1 MNEIEFQWLTGPLA
15 NLLTG
20 MGVFLISF
28 IIAIIFYW
36 IYRKNKSRQL
46 LNSLPGLFTSL
57 GLLGTFVAIC
67 NSLGTIS
74 EDNLEIDV
82 IIRNLVPAF
91 TSSIAGLISAFIATV
106 GCKIRYSIEDRKLE
120 EKVEKK
126 TPEECLYDLTLLSQL
141 TNEKLS
147 AISQEIIKQNSE
159 NQICF
164 NKLNTSITEQGQNIT
179 LALNRT
185 DDKLSTISQ
194 QLIEQASKNELYN
207 DRLNTTVSQQSKILE
222 QFINDFVKRMDD
234 IFTKMHGQIEQN
246 IKDFGEEQFKRCA
259 DTLETLTDKMSSIS
273 TSLLEEQ
280 KTNVQQMIDGT
291 NTELQT
297 VSHTVTEQINALCTQ
312 MNSALSTLRT
322 TQDERLTAIVS
333 NYDAL
338 SERLA
343 SQNSEFAEKIN
354 AQMNAEYK
362 KLQEQSAN
370 SLQQMVDLKD
380 AYTEVNQEMLQSSTA
395 MNREVSV
402 ELRNSLSTFVTDL
415 QKTITDEVNVLSTAI
430 VTNVEALEKSYAYIS
445 DHVSNIKGN
454 YESAAQA
461 YIDAVNTAHRMNE
474 SQENM
479 LTTINDSLKHVVHT
493 NEKVDEVIAVMEERQ
508 ERIENLISHINEIST
523 TIEMLQKIESQ
534 LNRIANR

>member
-1 MNEIEFQWLTGPLA
+1 MEFHGLITTLSLVLNGWGV
-15 NLLTG
+15 LLLSI
-20 MGVFLISF
+20 V
-28 IIAIIFYW
+28 IAFIFYKV
-36 IYRKNKSRQL
+36 IYKQTKSRQL

-67 NSLGTIS
+67 NSLGNIH
-74 EDNLEIDV
+74 EDSLEIDV
-82 IIRNLVPAF
+82 IIRNLIPAF
-91 TSSIAGLISAFIATV
+91 TSSIAGLISAFLATV
-106 GCKIRYSIEDRKLE
+106 VCKICYSYEDRKLD
-120 EKVEKK
+120 EKVDKK
-126 TPEECLYDLTLLSQL
+126 TPEECLYKLTLLSEK
-141 TNEKLS
+141 TNDKLS
-147 AISQEIIKQNSE
+147 AISSQLVEQDIKNKE
-159 NQICF
+159 YNE
-164 NKLNTSITEQGQNIT
+164 KLNT
-179 LALNRT
+179 
-185 DDKLSTISQ
+185 TI
-194 QLIEQASKNELYN
+194 
-207 DRLNTTVSQQSKILE
+207 SQQSKILE

-246 IKDFGEEQFKRCA
+246 IKDFGEEQFKKCA
-259 DTLETLTDKMSSIS
+259 DTLEALTHKMSSLS
-273 TSLLEEQ
+273 TGLLEEQ

-291 NTELQT
+291 NAELQF
-297 VSHTVTEQINALCTQ
+297 VSNTVTEQINALCTQ
-312 MNSALSTLRT
+312 MSYALSTLRT
-322 TQDERLTAIVS
+322 SQDERLTAIVS

-343 SQNSEFAEKIN
+343 NQNSEFAEKMN
-354 AQMNAEYK
+354 AQMNAEFEK
-362 KLQEQSAN
+362 IQEQSAN

-395 MNREVSV
+395 MNREVSA

-415 QKTITDEVNVLSTAI
+415 QKAVTDEVNVLSTAI

-445 DHVSNIKGN
+445 DHVRNIKGN

-479 LTTINDSLKHVVHT
+479 LTTINDSMKHVVHT

-523 TIEMLQKIESQ
+523 TIEMLQKLESQ
-534 LNRIANR
+534 LNRIANK

>member
-15 NLLTG
+15 GVLTG
-20 MGVFLISF
+20 KGVFGVSLF
-28 IIAIIFYW
+28 LAVVFGIIYYFN
-36 IYRKNKSRQL
+36 RSRQL

-67 NSLGTIS
+67 NSLGTIN
-74 EDNLEIDV
+74 EDTLEIDV

-91 TSSIAGLISAFIATV
+91 TSSIAGLISAFIATA
-106 GCKIRYSIEDRKLE
+106 GCKIWYSFEDKKLD
-120 EKVEKK
+120 EKVDKK
-126 TPEECLYDLTLLSQL
+126 SPEECLHSLTLL
-141 TNEKLS
+141 
-147 AISQEIIKQNSE
+147 
-159 NQICF
+159 
-164 NKLNTSITEQGQNIT
+164 TEQTNG
-179 LALNRT
+179 
-185 DDKLSTISQ
+185 KLSTISQ
-194 QLIEQASKNELYN
+194 QLIDQAAKNETYN
-207 DRLNTTVSQQSKILE
+207 DRLNTTISQQSKILE

-246 IKDFGEEQFKRCA
+246 IKDFGEEQFKKCA
-259 DTLETLTDKMSSIS
+259 DTLEALTQKMSSLS
-273 TSLLEEQ
+273 TGLLEEQ

-291 NTELQT
+291 NTELQS
-297 VSHTVTEQINALCTQ
+297 VSNTVTEQINALCTQ
-312 MNSALSTLRT
+312 MTSALSTLRT
-322 TQDERLTAIVS
+322 SQDERLTAIVS

-343 SQNSEFAEKIN
+343 SQNSDFAEKIN
-354 AQMNAEYK
+354 AQMNAEYEK
-362 KLQEQSAN
+362 IQEQSAN

-395 MNREVSV
+395 MNREVSA
-402 ELRNSLSTFVTDL
+402 ELRNSLSTFVSDL
-415 QKTITDEVNVLSTAI
+415 QKTVTDEVNVLSTAI

-445 DHVSNIKGN
+445 DHVRNIKGN

-479 LTTINDSLKHVVHT
+479 LTTINESMKHVVHT

-523 TIEMLQKIESQ
+523 TIEMLQKLESQ
-534 LNRIANR
+534 LNRIANK

>member
-15 NLLTG
+15 GVLTG
-20 MGVFLISF
+20 KGVFGVSLF
-28 IIAIIFYW
+28 LAVVFGIIYYFN
-36 IYRKNKSRQL
+36 RSRQL

-67 NSLGTIS
+67 NSLGTIN
-74 EDNLEIDV
+74 EDTLEIDV

-91 TSSIAGLISAFIATV
+91 TSSIAGLISAFIATA
-106 GCKIRYSIEDRKLE
+106 GCKIWYSFEDKKLD
-120 EKVEKK
+120 EKVDKK
-126 TPEECLYDLTLLSQL
+126 SPEECLHSLTLL
-141 TNEKLS
+141 
-147 AISQEIIKQNSE
+147 
-159 NQICF
+159 
-164 NKLNTSITEQGQNIT
+164 TEQTNG
-179 LALNRT
+179 
-185 DDKLSTISQ
+185 KLSTISQ
-194 QLIEQASKNELYN
+194 QLIDQAAKNETYN
-207 DRLNTTVSQQSKILE
+207 ERLNTTISQQSKILE

-246 IKDFGEEQFKRCA
+246 IKDFGEEQFKKCA
-259 DTLETLTDKMSSIS
+259 DTLETLTQKMSSLS
-273 TSLLEEQ
+273 TGLLEEQ

-291 NTELQT
+291 NTELQS
-297 VSHTVTEQINALCTQ
+297 VSNTVTEQINALCTQ
-312 MNSALSTLRT
+312 MTSALSTLRT
-322 TQDERLTAIVS
+322 SQDERLTAIVS

-338 SERLA
+338 SERLS
-343 SQNSEFAEKIN
+343 SQNSEFAEKMN
-354 AQMNAEYK
+354 AQMNAEYEK
-362 KLQEQSAN
+362 IQEQSAN

-395 MNREVSV
+395 MNREVSA

-415 QKTITDEVNVLSTAI
+415 QKAVTDEVNVLSTAI

-445 DHVSNIKGN
+445 DHVRNIKGN

-479 LTTINDSLKHVVHT
+479 LTTINDSMKHVVHT

-523 TIEMLQKIESQ
+523 TIEMLQKLESQ
-534 LNRIANR
+534 LNRIANK

>member
-15 NLLTG
+15 GVLTG
-20 MGVFLISF
+20 KGVFGVSLF
-28 IIAIIFYW
+28 LAVVFGIIYYFN
-36 IYRKNKSRQL
+36 RSRQL

-67 NSLGTIS
+67 NSLGTIN
-74 EDNLEIDV
+74 EDTLEIDV

-91 TSSIAGLISAFIATV
+91 TSSIAGLISAFIATA
-106 GCKIRYSIEDRKLE
+106 GCKIWYSFEDKKLD
-120 EKVEKK
+120 EKVDKK
-126 TPEECLYDLTLLSQL
+126 SPEECLHSLTLL
-141 TNEKLS
+141 
-147 AISQEIIKQNSE
+147 
-159 NQICF
+159 
-164 NKLNTSITEQGQNIT
+164 TEQTNG
-179 LALNRT
+179 
-185 DDKLSTISQ
+185 KLSTISQ
-194 QLIEQASKNELYN
+194 QLIDQAAKNETYN
-207 DRLNTTVSQQSKILE
+207 ERLNTTIGQQSKILE

-246 IKDFGEEQFKRCA
+246 IKDFGEEQFKKCA
-259 DTLETLTDKMSSIS
+259 DTLEALTQKMSSLS
-273 TSLLEEQ
+273 TGLLEEQ

-291 NTELQT
+291 NTELQS
-297 VSHTVTEQINALCTQ
+297 VSNTVTEQINALCTQ
-312 MNSALSTLRT
+312 MTSALSTLRT
-322 TQDERLTAIVS
+322 SQDERLTAIVS

-338 SERLA
+338 SERLS
-343 SQNSEFAEKIN
+343 SQNSEFAEKMN
-354 AQMNAEYK
+354 AQMNAEYEK
-362 KLQEQSAN
+362 IQEQSAN

-395 MNREVSV
+395 MNREVSA

-415 QKTITDEVNVLSTAI
+415 QKAVTDEVNVLSTAI

-445 DHVSNIKGN
+445 DHVRNIKGN

-479 LTTINDSLKHVVHT
+479 LTTINDSMKHVVHT

-523 TIEMLQKIESQ
+523 TIEMLQKLESQ
-534 LNRIANR
+534 LNRIANK

>member
-15 NLLTG
+15 GVLTG
-20 MGVFLISF
+20 KGVFGVSLF
-28 IIAIIFYW
+28 LAVVFGIIYYFN
-36 IYRKNKSRQL
+36 RSRQL

-67 NSLGTIS
+67 NSLGTIN
-74 EDNLEIDV
+74 EDTLEIDV

-91 TSSIAGLISAFIATV
+91 TSSIAGLISAFIATA
-106 GCKIRYSIEDRKLE
+106 GCKIWYSFEDKKLD
-120 EKVEKK
+120 EKVDKK
-126 TPEECLYDLTLLSQL
+126 SPEECLHSLTLL
-141 TNEKLS
+141 
-147 AISQEIIKQNSE
+147 
-159 NQICF
+159 
-164 NKLNTSITEQGQNIT
+164 TEQTNG
-179 LALNRT
+179 
-185 DDKLSTISQ
+185 KLSTISQ
-194 QLIEQASKNELYN
+194 QLIDQAAKNETYN
-207 DRLNTTVSQQSKILE
+207 DRLNTTISQQSKILE

-246 IKDFGEEQFKRCA
+246 IKDFGEEQFKKCA
-259 DTLETLTDKMSSIS
+259 DTLEALTQKMSSLS
-273 TSLLEEQ
+273 TGLLEEQ

-291 NTELQT
+291 NTELQS
-297 VSHTVTEQINALCTQ
+297 VSNTVTEQINALCTQ
-312 MNSALSTLRT
+312 MTSALSTLRT
-322 TQDERLTAIVS
+322 SQDERLTAIVS

-338 SERLA
+338 SERLS
-343 SQNSEFAEKIN
+343 SQNSEFAEKMN
-354 AQMNAEYK
+354 AQMNAEYEK
-362 KLQEQSAN
+362 IQEQSAN

-395 MNREVSV
+395 MNREVSD
-402 ELRNSLSTFVTDL
+402 ELRNSLSTFVSDL
-415 QKTITDEVNVLSTAI
+415 QKTVTDEVNVLSTAI

-445 DHVSNIKGN
+445 DHVRNIKGN

-479 LTTINDSLKHVVHT
+479 LTTINDSMKHVVHT

-523 TIEMLQKIESQ
+523 TIEMLQKLESQ
-534 LNRIANR
+534 LNRIANK

>member
-15 NLLTG
+15 GVLTG
-20 MGVFLISF
+20 KGVFGVSLF
-28 IIAIIFYW
+28 LAVVFGIIYYFN
-36 IYRKNKSRQL
+36 RSRQL

-67 NSLGTIS
+67 NSLGTIN
-74 EDNLEIDV
+74 EDTLEIDV

-91 TSSIAGLISAFIATV
+91 TSSIAGLISAFIATA
-106 GCKIRYSIEDRKLE
+106 GCKIWYSFEDKKLD
-120 EKVEKK
+120 EKVDKK
-126 TPEECLYDLTLLSQL
+126 SPEECLHSLTLLAEQ
-141 TNEKLS
+141 TN
-147 AISQEIIKQNSE
+147 
-159 NQICF
+159 
-164 NKLNTSITEQGQNIT
+164 G
-179 LALNRT
+179 
-185 DDKLSTISQ
+185 KLSTISQ
-194 QLIEQASKNELYN
+194 QLIDQAAKNETYN
-207 DRLNTTVSQQSKILE
+207 DRLNTTISQQSKILE

-246 IKDFGEEQFKRCA
+246 IKDFGEEQFKKCA
-259 DTLETLTDKMSSIS
+259 DTLEALTQKMSSLS
-273 TSLLEEQ
+273 TGLLEEQ

-291 NTELQT
+291 NTELQSVSNT
-297 VSHTVTEQINALCTQ
+297 VIEQINALCTQ
-312 MNSALSTLRT
+312 MTSALSTLRT
-322 TQDERLTAIVS
+322 SQDERLTAIVS

-338 SERLA
+338 SERLS
-343 SQNSEFAEKIN
+343 SQNSEFAEKMN
-354 AQMNAEYK
+354 AQMNAEYEK
-362 KLQEQSAN
+362 IQEQSAN

-395 MNREVSV
+395 MNREVSA

-415 QKTITDEVNVLSTAI
+415 QKAVTDEVNVLSTAI

-445 DHVSNIKGN
+445 DHVRNIKGN

-479 LTTINDSLKHVVHT
+479 LTTINDSMKHVVHT

-523 TIEMLQKIESQ
+523 TIEMLQKLESQ
-534 LNRIANR
+534 LNRIANK

>member
-15 NLLTG
+15 GVLTG
-20 MGVFLISF
+20 KGVFGVSLF
-28 IIAIIFYW
+28 LAVVFGIIYYFN
-36 IYRKNKSRQL
+36 RSRQL

-67 NSLGTIS
+67 NSLGTIN
-74 EDNLEIDV
+74 EDTLEIDV

-91 TSSIAGLISAFIATV
+91 TSSIAGLISAFIATA
-106 GCKIRYSIEDRKLE
+106 GCKIWYSFEDKKLD
-120 EKVEKK
+120 EKVDKK
-126 TPEECLYDLTLLSQL
+126 SPEECLHSLTLL
-141 TNEKLS
+141 
-147 AISQEIIKQNSE
+147 
-159 NQICF
+159 
-164 NKLNTSITEQGQNIT
+164 TEQTNG
-179 LALNRT
+179 
-185 DDKLSTISQ
+185 KLSTISQ
-194 QLIEQASKNELYN
+194 QLIDQAAKNETYN
-207 DRLNTTVSQQSKILE
+207 DRLNTTISQQSKILE

-246 IKDFGEEQFKRCA
+246 IKDFGEEQFKKCA
-259 DTLETLTDKMSSIS
+259 DTLEALTQKMSSLS
-273 TSLLEEQ
+273 TGLLEEQ

-291 NTELQT
+291 NTELQS
-297 VSHTVTEQINALCTQ
+297 VSNTVTEQINALCTQ
-312 MNSALSTLRT
+312 MTSALSTLRT
-322 TQDERLTAIVS
+322 SQDERLTAIVS

-343 SQNSEFAEKIN
+343 SQNSDFAEKMN
-354 AQMNAEYK
+354 AQMNAEYEK
-362 KLQEQSAN
+362 IQEQSAN

-380 AYTEVNQEMLQSSTA
+380 AYTVVNQEMLQSSTA
-395 MNREVSV
+395 MNREVSA
-402 ELRNSLSTFVTDL
+402 ELRNSLSTFVSDL
-415 QKTITDEVNVLSTAI
+415 QKTVTEEVNVLSTAI

-445 DHVSNIKGN
+445 DHVRNIKGN

-479 LTTINDSLKHVVHT
+479 LTTINDSMKHVVHT

-523 TIEMLQKIESQ
+523 TIEMLQKLESQ
-534 LNRIANR
+534 LNRIANK

>member
-15 NLLTG
+15 GVLTG
-20 MGVFLISF
+20 KGVFGVSLF
-28 IIAIIFYW
+28 LAVVFGIIYYFN
-36 IYRKNKSRQL
+36 RSRQL

-67 NSLGTIS
+67 NSLGTIN
-74 EDNLEIDV
+74 EDTLEIDV

-91 TSSIAGLISAFIATV
+91 TSSIAGLISAFIATA
-106 GCKIRYSIEDRKLE
+106 GCKIWYSFEDKKLD
-120 EKVEKK
+120 EKVDKK
-126 TPEECLYDLTLLSQL
+126 SPEECLHSLTLL
-141 TNEKLS
+141 
-147 AISQEIIKQNSE
+147 
-159 NQICF
+159 
-164 NKLNTSITEQGQNIT
+164 TEQTNG
-179 LALNRT
+179 
-185 DDKLSTISQ
+185 KLSTISQ
-194 QLIEQASKNELYN
+194 QLIDQAAKNETYN
-207 DRLNTTVSQQSKILE
+207 DRLNTTISQQSKILE

-246 IKDFGEEQFKRCA
+246 IKDFGEEQFKKCA
-259 DTLETLTDKMSSIS
+259 DTLEALTQKMSSLS
-273 TSLLEEQ
+273 TGLLEEQ

-291 NTELQT
+291 NTELQS
-297 VSHTVTEQINALCTQ
+297 VSNTVTEQINALCTQ
-312 MNSALSTLRT
+312 MTSALSTLRT
-322 TQDERLTAIVS
+322 SQDERLTAIVS

-343 SQNSEFAEKIN
+343 SQNSDFAEKMN
-354 AQMNAEYK
+354 AQMNAEYEK
-362 KLQEQSAN
+362 IQEQSAN

-395 MNREVSV
+395 MNREVSA
-402 ELRNSLSTFVTDL
+402 ELRNSLSTFVSDL
-415 QKTITDEVNVLSTAI
+415 QKTVTEEVNVLSTAI

-445 DHVSNIKGN
+445 DHVRNIKGN

-479 LTTINDSLKHVVHT
+479 LTTINDSMKHVVHT

-523 TIEMLQKIESQ
+523 TIEMLQKLESQ
-534 LNRIANR
+534 LNRIANK

>member
-15 NLLTG
+15 GVLTG
-20 MGVFLISF
+20 KGVFGVSLF
-28 IIAIIFYW
+28 LAVVFGIIYYFN
-36 IYRKNKSRQL
+36 RSRQL

-67 NSLGTIS
+67 NSLGTIN
-74 EDNLEIDV
+74 EDTLEIDV

-91 TSSIAGLISAFIATV
+91 TSSIAGLISAFIATA
-106 GCKIRYSIEDRKLE
+106 GCKIWYSFEDKKLD
-120 EKVEKK
+120 EKVDKK
-126 TPEECLYDLTLLSQL
+126 SPEECLHSLTLL
-141 TNEKLS
+141 
-147 AISQEIIKQNSE
+147 
-159 NQICF
+159 
-164 NKLNTSITEQGQNIT
+164 TEQTNG
-179 LALNRT
+179 
-185 DDKLSTISQ
+185 KLSTISQ
-194 QLIEQASKNELYN
+194 QLIDQAAKNETYN
-207 DRLNTTVSQQSKILE
+207 ERLNTTISQQSKILE

-246 IKDFGEEQFKRCA
+246 IKDFGEEQFKKCA
-259 DTLETLTDKMSSIS
+259 DTLETLTQKMSSLS
-273 TSLLEEQ
+273 TGLLEEQ

-291 NTELQT
+291 NTELQS
-297 VSHTVTEQINALCTQ
+297 VSNTVTEQINALCTQ
-312 MNSALSTLRT
+312 MTSALSTLRT
-322 TQDERLTAIVS
+322 SQDERLTAIVS

-338 SERLA
+338 SERLS
-343 SQNSEFAEKIN
+343 SQNSEFAEKMN
-354 AQMNAEYK
+354 AQMNAEYEK
-362 KLQEQSAN
+362 IQEQSAN

-395 MNREVSV
+395 MNREVSA
-402 ELRNSLSTFVTDL
+402 ELRNPLSTFVTDL
-415 QKTITDEVNVLSTAI
+415 QKAVTDEVNVLSTAI

-479 LTTINDSLKHVVHT
+479 LTTINDSMKHVVHT

-523 TIEMLQKIESQ
+523 TIEMLQKLESQ
-534 LNRIANR
+534 LNRIANK

>member
-15 NLLTG
+15 GVLTG
-20 MGVFLISF
+20 KGVFGVSLF
-28 IIAIIFYW
+28 LAVVFGIIYYFN
-36 IYRKNKSRQL
+36 RSRQL

-67 NSLGTIS
+67 NSLGTIN
-74 EDNLEIDV
+74 EDTLEIDV

-91 TSSIAGLISAFIATV
+91 TSSIAGLISAFIATA
-106 GCKIRYSIEDRKLE
+106 GCKIWYSFEDKKLD
-120 EKVEKK
+120 EKVDKK
-126 TPEECLYDLTLLSQL
+126 SPEECLHSLTLL
-141 TNEKLS
+141 
-147 AISQEIIKQNSE
+147 
-159 NQICF
+159 
-164 NKLNTSITEQGQNIT
+164 TEQTNG
-179 LALNRT
+179 
-185 DDKLSTISQ
+185 KLSTISQ
-194 QLIEQASKNELYN
+194 QLIDQAAKNETYN
-207 DRLNTTVSQQSKILE
+207 ERLNTTISQQSKILE

-246 IKDFGEEQFKRCA
+246 IKDFGEEQFKKCA
-259 DTLETLTDKMSSIS
+259 DTLEALTQKMSSLS
-273 TSLLEEQ
+273 TGLLEEQ

-291 NTELQT
+291 NTELQS
-297 VSHTVTEQINALCTQ
+297 VSNTVTEQINALCTQ
-312 MNSALSTLRT
+312 MTSALSTLRT
-322 TQDERLTAIVS
+322 SQDERLTAIVS

-338 SERLA
+338 SERLS
-343 SQNSEFAEKIN
+343 SQNSEFAEKMN
-354 AQMNAEYK
+354 AQMKAEYEK
-362 KLQEQSAN
+362 IQEQSAN

-380 AYTEVNQEMLQSSTA
+380 AYSEVNQEMLQSSTA
-395 MNREVSV
+395 MNREVSA

-415 QKTITDEVNVLSTAI
+415 QKAVTDEVNVLSTAI

-445 DHVSNIKGN
+445 DHVRNIKGN

-479 LTTINDSLKHVVHT
+479 LTTINDSMKHVVHT

-523 TIEMLQKIESQ
+523 TIEMLQKLESQ
-534 LNRIANR
+534 LNRIANK

>member
-1 MNEIEFQWLTGPLA
+1 MSEIEFRWLTGPLA
-15 NLLTG
+15 GVLTG
-20 MGVFLISF
+20 KGVFVACALVAAIF
-28 IIAIIFYW
+28 IG
-36 IYRKNKSRQL
+36 IYCKNRSRQL

-67 NSLGTIS
+67 NSLGTIN
-74 EDNLEIDV
+74 EDTLEIDV

-91 TSSIAGLISAFIATV
+91 TSSIAGLISAFIATA
-106 GCKIRYSIEDRKLE
+106 GCKIWYSFEDKKLD
-120 EKVEKK
+120 EKVDKK
-126 TPEECLYDLTLLSQL
+126 TPEECLHSLTLLSEQ
-141 TNEKLS
+141 TN
-147 AISQEIIKQNSE
+147 
-159 NQICF
+159 
-164 NKLNTSITEQGQNIT
+164 G
-179 LALNRT
+179 
-185 DDKLSTISQ
+185 KLSTISQ
-194 QLIEQASKNELYN
+194 QLIDQAAKNETYN
-207 DRLNTTVSQQSKILE
+207 DRLNTTISQQSKILE

-246 IKDFGEEQFKRCA
+246 IKDFGEEQFKKCA
-259 DTLETLTDKMSSIS
+259 DTLEALTEKMSALS
-273 TSLLEEQ
+273 TGLLEEQ
-280 KTNVQQMIDGT
+280 KTNIQQMIDGT
-291 NTELQT
+291 NTELKS
-297 VSHTVTEQINALCTQ
+297 VSNTVTEQINALCTQ
-312 MNSALSTLRT
+312 MSSALSTLRT
-322 TQDERLTAIVS
+322 SQDERLTAIVS

-343 SQNSEFAEKIN
+343 SQNSEFAEKMN
-354 AQMNAEYK
+354 AQMNAEYEK
-362 KLQEQSAN
+362 IQEQSAN

-395 MNREVSV
+395 MNREVSA

-415 QKTITDEVNVLSTAI
+415 QKTVTDEVNVLSTAI

-445 DHVSNIKGN
+445 DHVRNIKGN

-479 LTTINDSLKHVVHT
+479 LTTINDSMKHVVHT

-523 TIEMLQKIESQ
+523 TIEMLQKLESQ
-534 LNRIANR
+534 LNRIANK

>member
-1 MNEIEFQWLTGPLA
+1 MSEIEFRWLTEPLA
-15 NLLTG
+15 KILNG
-20 MGVFLISF
+20 EGVFIASLLIAVVF
-28 IIAIIFYW
+28 AV
-36 IYRKNKSRQL
+36 IYCFNKSRQL

-67 NSLGTIS
+67 NSLGNIS
-74 EDNLEIDV
+74 EDSLEIDT
-82 IIRNLVPAF
+82 IIGKLVPAF

-106 GCKIRYSIEDRKLE
+106 SCKVWYSFEDRRLDK
-120 EKVEKK
+120 KVNKI
-126 TPEECLYDLTLLSQL
+126 TPEECLYKLTLSSDL
-141 TNEKLS
+141 
-147 AISQEIIKQNSE
+147 E
-159 NQICF
+159 N
-164 NKLNTSITEQGQNIT
+164 
-179 LALNRT
+179 
-185 DDKLSTISQ
+185 DKLSMIFS
-194 QLIEQASKNELYN
+194 QLITQEANNKEYNE
-207 DRLNTTVSQQSKILE
+207 RLNTTISQQSKILE

-246 IKDFGEEQFKRCA
+246 IKDFGEEQFKKCA
-259 DTLETLTDKMSSIS
+259 DTLEVLTQKMSSLS
-273 TSLLEEQ
+273 TGLLEEQ

-291 NTELQT
+291 NTELKS
-297 VSHTVTEQINALCTQ
+297 VSNTVTEQINTLCTQ
-312 MNSALSTLRT
+312 MNSALSTLRAS
-322 TQDERLTAIVS
+322 QDERLTAIVS

-343 SQNSEFAEKIN
+343 SQNSEFAEK
-354 AQMNAEYK
+354 MNAEYEK
-362 KLQEQSAN
+362 IQEQSAN

-380 AYTEVNQEMLQSSTA
+380 AYTEVNQEMLQSSAA
-395 MNREVSV
+395 MNREVSA

-415 QKTITDEVNVLSTAI
+415 QKTVTDEVNVLSTAI

-445 DHVSNIKGN
+445 DHVRNIKGN

-523 TIEMLQKIESQ
+523 TIDVLQKLESQ
-534 LNRIANR
+534 LNRIANK

>member
-15 NLLTG
+15 GVLTG
-20 MGVFLISF
+20 KGVFGVSLF
-28 IIAIIFYW
+28 LAVVFGIIYYFN
-36 IYRKNKSRQL
+36 RSRQL

-67 NSLGTIS
+67 NSLGTIN
-74 EDNLEIDV
+74 EDTLEIDV

-91 TSSIAGLISAFIATV
+91 TSSIAGLISAFIATA
-106 GCKIRYSIEDRKLE
+106 GCKIWYSFEDKKLD
-120 EKVEKK
+120 EKVDKK
-126 TPEECLYDLTLLSQL
+126 SPEECLHSLTLL
-141 TNEKLS
+141 
-147 AISQEIIKQNSE
+147 
-159 NQICF
+159 
-164 NKLNTSITEQGQNIT
+164 TEQTNG
-179 LALNRT
+179 
-185 DDKLSTISQ
+185 KLSTISQ
-194 QLIEQASKNELYN
+194 QLIDQAAKNETYN
-207 DRLNTTVSQQSKILE
+207 DRLNTTISQQSKILE

-246 IKDFGEEQFKRCA
+246 IKDFGEEQFKKCA
-259 DTLETLTDKMSSIS
+259 DTLEALTQKMSSLS
-273 TSLLEEQ
+273 TGLLEEQ

-291 NTELQT
+291 NTELQS
-297 VSHTVTEQINALCTQ
+297 VSNTVTEQINALCTQ
-312 MNSALSTLRT
+312 MTSALSTLRT
-322 TQDERLTAIVS
+322 SQDERLTAIVS

-338 SERLA
+338 SERLS
-343 SQNSEFAEKIN
+343 SQNSEFAEKMN
-354 AQMNAEYK
+354 AQMNAEYEK
-362 KLQEQSAN
+362 IQEQSAN

-395 MNREVSV
+395 MNREVST

-415 QKTITDEVNVLSTAI
+415 KKAVTDEVNVLSTAI

-445 DHVSNIKGN
+445 DHVRNIKGN

-479 LTTINDSLKHVVHT
+479 LTTINDSMKHVVHT

-523 TIEMLQKIESQ
+523 TIEMLQKLESQ
-534 LNRIANR
+534 LNRIANK

>member
-15 NLLTG
+15 GVLTG
-20 MGVFLISF
+20 KGVFGVSLF
-28 IIAIIFYW
+28 LAVVFGIIYYFN
-36 IYRKNKSRQL
+36 RSRQL

-67 NSLGTIS
+67 NSLGTIN
-74 EDNLEIDV
+74 EDTLEIDV

-91 TSSIAGLISAFIATV
+91 TSSIAGLISAFIATA
-106 GCKIRYSIEDRKLE
+106 GCKIWYSFEDKKLD
-120 EKVEKK
+120 EKVDKK
-126 TPEECLYDLTLLSQL
+126 SPEECLHSLTLL
-141 TNEKLS
+141 
-147 AISQEIIKQNSE
+147 
-159 NQICF
+159 
-164 NKLNTSITEQGQNIT
+164 TEQTNG
-179 LALNRT
+179 
-185 DDKLSTISQ
+185 KLSTISQ
-194 QLIEQASKNELYN
+194 QLIDQAAKNETYN
-207 DRLNTTVSQQSKILE
+207 ERLNTTISQQSKILE

-246 IKDFGEEQFKRCA
+246 IKDFGEEQFKKCA
-259 DTLETLTDKMSSIS
+259 DTLEALTQKMSSLS
-273 TSLLEEQ
+273 TGLLEEQ

-291 NTELQT
+291 NTELQS
-297 VSHTVTEQINALCTQ
+297 VSNTVTEQINALCTQ
-312 MNSALSTLRT
+312 MTSALSTLRT
-322 TQDERLTAIVS
+322 SQDERLTAIVS

-338 SERLA
+338 SERLS
-343 SQNSEFAEKIN
+343 SQNSEFAEKMN
-354 AQMNAEYK
+354 AQMKAEYEK
-362 KLQEQSAN
+362 IQEQSAN

-380 AYTEVNQEMLQSSTA
+380 AYSEVNQEVLQSSTA
-395 MNREVSV
+395 MNREVSA

-415 QKTITDEVNVLSTAI
+415 QKAVTDEVNVLSTAI

-445 DHVSNIKGN
+445 DHVRNIKGN

-479 LTTINDSLKHVVHT
+479 LTTINDSMKHVVHT

-523 TIEMLQKIESQ
+523 TIEMLQKLESQ
-534 LNRIANR
+534 LNRIANK

>member
-15 NLLTG
+15 GVLTG
-20 MGVFLISF
+20 KGVFGVSF
-28 IIAIIFYW
+28 FLAVVFGIIYYFN
-36 IYRKNKSRQL
+36 RSRQL

-67 NSLGTIS
+67 NSLGTIN
-74 EDNLEIDV
+74 EDTLEIDV

-91 TSSIAGLISAFIATV
+91 TSSIAGLISAFIATA
-106 GCKIRYSIEDRKLE
+106 GCKIWYSFEDKKLD
-120 EKVEKK
+120 EKVDKK
-126 TPEECLYDLTLLSQL
+126 SPEECLHSLTLL
-141 TNEKLS
+141 
-147 AISQEIIKQNSE
+147 
-159 NQICF
+159 
-164 NKLNTSITEQGQNIT
+164 TEQTNG
-179 LALNRT
+179 
-185 DDKLSTISQ
+185 KLSTISQ
-194 QLIEQASKNELYN
+194 QLIDQAAKNETYN
-207 DRLNTTVSQQSKILE
+207 DRLNTTISQQSKILE

-246 IKDFGEEQFKRCA
+246 IKDFGEEQFKKCA
-259 DTLETLTDKMSSIS
+259 DTLEALTQKMSSLS
-273 TSLLEEQ
+273 TGLLEEQ

-291 NTELQT
+291 NTELQS
-297 VSHTVTEQINALCTQ
+297 VSNTVTEQINALCTQ
-312 MNSALSTLRT
+312 MTSALSTLRT
-322 TQDERLTAIVS
+322 SQDERLTAIVS

-338 SERLA
+338 SERLS
-343 SQNSEFAEKIN
+343 SQNSEFAEKMN
-354 AQMNAEYK
+354 AQMNAEYEK
-362 KLQEQSAN
+362 IQEQSAN

-395 MNREVSV
+395 MNREVSA

-415 QKTITDEVNVLSTAI
+415 QKAVTDEVNVLSTAI

-445 DHVSNIKGN
+445 DHVRNIKGN

-461 YIDAVNTAHRMNE
+461 YIDAVNIAHRMNE

-479 LTTINDSLKHVVHT
+479 LTTINDSMKHVVHT

-523 TIEMLQKIESQ
+523 TIEMLQKLESQ
-534 LNRIANR
+534 LNRIANK

>member
-15 NLLTG
+15 GVLTG
-20 MGVFLISF
+20 KGVFGVSF
-28 IIAIIFYW
+28 FLAVVFGIIYYFN
-36 IYRKNKSRQL
+36 RSRQL

-67 NSLGTIS
+67 NSLGTIN
-74 EDNLEIDV
+74 EDTLEIDV

-91 TSSIAGLISAFIATV
+91 TSSIAGLISAFIATA
-106 GCKIRYSIEDRKLE
+106 GCKIWYSFEDKKLD
-120 EKVEKK
+120 EKVDKK
-126 TPEECLYDLTLLSQL
+126 SPEECLHSLTLL
-141 TNEKLS
+141 
-147 AISQEIIKQNSE
+147 
-159 NQICF
+159 
-164 NKLNTSITEQGQNIT
+164 TEQTNG
-179 LALNRT
+179 
-185 DDKLSTISQ
+185 KLSTISQ
-194 QLIEQASKNELYN
+194 QLIDQAAKNETYN
-207 DRLNTTVSQQSKILE
+207 DRLNTTISQQSKILE

-246 IKDFGEEQFKRCA
+246 IKDFGEEQFKKCA
-259 DTLETLTDKMSSIS
+259 DTLEALTQKMSSLS
-273 TSLLEEQ
+273 TGLLEEQ

-291 NTELQT
+291 NTELQS
-297 VSHTVTEQINALCTQ
+297 VSNTVTEQINALCTQ
-312 MNSALSTLRT
+312 MTSALSTLRT
-322 TQDERLTAIVS
+322 SQDERLTAIVS

-338 SERLA
+338 SERLS
-343 SQNSEFAEKIN
+343 SQNSEFAEKMN
-354 AQMNAEYK
+354 AQMNAEYEK
-362 KLQEQSAN
+362 IQEQSAN

-395 MNREVSV
+395 MNREVSA

-415 QKTITDEVNVLSTAI
+415 QKAVTDEVNVLSTAI

-445 DHVSNIKGN
+445 DHVRNIKGN

-479 LTTINDSLKHVVHT
+479 LTTINDSMKHVVHT

-523 TIEMLQKIESQ
+523 TIEMLQKLESQ
-534 LNRIANR
+534 LNRIANK